1 MNSEYAIDVQN
12 ATVRFNMASEKTDNL
27 KEYFVR
33 LIQGKLTFEEFLAL
47 KDITLQVKPGEAWG
61 IIGDNGAGKSTLL
74 KRVCGVVAPYKGTA
88 KLNGTVAPMIELSA
102 GMDLNLTARENIY
115 LNGTI
120 MGFSK
125 KFIAEKF
132 DEIVEFAE
140 LGKFLDIPIKNY
152 SSGMRA
158 RLGFAVATIV
168 QPEILI
174 VDEILAVGDVAFQ
187 KKCKERMHEM
197 LKGGTTLL
205 LVSHTIRDITALC
218 TKAMWLK
225 NGCVEKVGEV
235 YDVVNSYLESK
246 GAPLIERPKKSS

>member
-1 MNSEYAIDVQN
+1 MKLLSVAIPSYNSEQYMKKCIESLLVGGEDV
-12 ATVRFNMASEKTDNL
+12 
-27 KEYFVR
+27 
-33 LIQGKLTFEEFLAL
+33 
-47 KDITLQVKPGEAWG
+47 
-61 IIGDNGAGKSTLL
+61 
-74 KRVCGVVAPYKGTA
+74 
-88 KLNGTVAPMIELSA
+88 
-102 GMDLNLTARENIY
+102 
-115 LNGTI
+115 
-120 MGFSK
+120 
-125 KFIAEKF
+125 
-132 DEIVEFAE
+132 
-140 LGKFLDIPIKNY
+140 
-152 SSGMRA
+152 
-158 RLGFAVATIV
+158 
-168 QPEILI
+168 EILI